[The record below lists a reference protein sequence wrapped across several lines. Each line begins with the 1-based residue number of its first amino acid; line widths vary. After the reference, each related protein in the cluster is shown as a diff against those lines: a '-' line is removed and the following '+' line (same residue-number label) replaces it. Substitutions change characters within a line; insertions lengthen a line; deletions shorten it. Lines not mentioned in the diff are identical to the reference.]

1 MPSCE
6 RIRATCFISAGAGS
20 PRRSVVIWIVSPWTV
35 TSPEF
40 GTSNRLI
47 QRRSVL
53 LPDPDAPSIEITSP
67 VCATRDTPRS
77 TSTLPKLLCKSSTT
91 SAGSVA
97 AECSNEIRQIFVRGY
112 LTLTRLHSGLQ
123 SFCRFFL
130 QVWPRYG
137 LIIWTRWFF
146 SPDREKDSNNDD
158 QGDSQPCPGAR
169 EIVK

>member
-67 VCATRDTPRS
+67 VCATSDTPRS
-77 TSTLPKLLCKSSTT
+77 TSTSPKLLCKPSTT
-91 SAGSVA
+91 SAGLA
-97 AECSNEIRQIFVRGY
+97 ATECSNVIRQTFVTGY
-112 LTLTRLHSGLQ
+112 GTLTRFPTGLQ
-123 SFCRFFL
+123 SFSPHFL
-130 QVWPRYG
+130 
-137 LIIWTRWFF
+137 T
-146 SPDREKDSNNDD
+146 
-158 QGDSQPCPGAR
+158 GAR
-169 EIVK
+169 PVWVDYRNEMLF